1 MSAKWTTRSPCS
13 TRCCPPP
20 GPGWSSVVA
29 KYSTYGAGSP
39 RRARVWKH
47 SPSKPTREPKA
58 ASQSRSAFSSIAS
71 NTGVRSPGEELM
83 TCNTSAVAVCCSNAS
98 RVSVISR
105 VFSIAITACAA
116 KFCSSAICLSVNG
129 LTSWRWATIM
139 PRRLF
144 SLRSGTIST
153 VRTPPSSKAA
163 RAIGSAASSAVS
175 SAKSA
180 TWTKGCSPRTS
191 TFAGLSGCN
200 RYGCFVIVRVN
211 RSVIPR
217 VATERKNSPSKVRKS
232 PPAAPQRAYAL
243 SNIASNNE
251 AAARFHAQPM
261 AKKLALKVN
270 EHNIGYL
277 PISDAASQQAAAQ
290 GRKPSQ
296 NEAYFLRRE
305 RTPDDPAV
313 VTSRRFHGLNQWPD
327 DLPGFRAT
335 TLEYMQTLEALC
347 RRLAPL
353 YAMALDLPAD
363 FFDACFD
370 VPHMILRMSRYPVI
384 DHEDETV
391 ASLVPHTDSGFMTLL
406 PPNPVPGLS
415 ILLPNGR
422 WIDAPGVDG
431 AFVVNGGDILHRW
444 TNERFLSTPHRVRN
458 L

>member
-1 MSAKWTTRSPCS
+1 MTQMTARATSDVAPAPMIAGAIPRIDVA
-13 TRCCPPP
+13 
-20 GPGWSSVVA
+20 GHLAGDAESS
-29 KYSTYGAGSP
+29 
-39 RRARVWKH
+39 RRAA
-47 SPSKPTREPKA
+47 T
-58 ASQSRSAFSSIAS
+58 Q
-71 NTGVRSPGEELM
+71 L
-83 TCNTSAVAVCCSNAS
+83 
-98 RVSVISR
+98 
-105 VFSIAITACAA
+105 
-116 KFCSSAICLSVNG
+116 
-129 LTSWRWATIM
+129 RWAFENVGFYYLAGHGV
-139 PRRLF
+139 PQ
-144 SLRSGTIST
+144 SLID
-153 VRTPPSSKAA
+153 RT
-163 RAIGSAASSAVS
+163 
-175 SAKSA
+175 
-180 TWTKGCSPRTS
+180 
-191 TFAGLSGCN
+191 
-200 RYGCFVIVRVN
+200 Y
-211 RSVIPR
+211 
-217 VATERKNSPSKVRKS
+217 
-232 PPAAPQRAYAL
+232 
-243 SNIASNNE
+243 E

-313 VTSRRFHGLNQWPD
+313 VANRRFHGLNQWPD

-347 RRLAPL
+347 RRLVPL

-363 FFDACFD
+363 FFDACFA

-384 DHEDETV
+384 DDEDETV

-444 TNERFLSTPHRVRN
+444 TNERFLSTPHRVRVPRRERTSIAFFLDPN
-458 L
+458 PEALVVPIAPAGASVRRPQPVADAGLRQNIVRALGIGFDLLPELADIDAQVLCVGEVVPQFAE